1 MKEMP
6 GADELPAAGHDDPNH
21 AEVAARLRA
30 LLELTR
36 DGLAPRVAVPPHEKL
51 RGIKKRGA

>member
-1 MKEMP
+1 MP
-6 GADELPAAGHDDPNH
+6 GAGEAPAAGHDNPNH
-21 AEVAARLRA
+21 SEVAARLRA